1 MECFETEC
9 KKKFQLNKKDLQRFI
24 EHLKAHDDCR
34 VIKILPR
41 KCPLCHK
48 SKWLID
54 YRSIQ
59 QLIKMN
65 HLNENEIIQKDQ
77 RVFSTIFKT
86 KEIKKENI
94 NTLFD
99 SDSRSY

>member
-1 MECFETEC
+1 MIAELL
-9 KKKFQLNKKDLQRFI
+9 KFFLENARN
-24 EHLKAHDDCR
+24 
-34 VIKILPR
+34 
-41 KCPLCHK
+41 LCHK
-48 SKWLID
+48 SKLLID

-77 RVFSTIFKT
+77 RIFSTIFKT

-99 SDSRSY
+99 SDFEIL